1 MRQVLLAGGVAS
13 NTELRAEM
21 EKACAAEGLP
31 LHMPPRGLCTDN
43 AAMIA
48 AAGYHLLRAGRTSD
62 LDLNATANL
71 ELGA

>member
-1 MRQVLLAGGVAS
+1 MAS

-31 LHMPPRGLCTDN
+31 LPCPRGLCTDN